1 MCKNNKKLATKK
13 NKKYIYKTQK
23 EETRGMMLEE
33 KREIKESK

>member
-1 MCKNNKKLATKK
+1 MCRNNERLATKK
-13 NKKYIYKTQK
+13 NYKTQK

>member
-1 MCKNNKKLATKK
+1 MCKNNKKLARKK
-13 NKKYIYKTQK
+13 KYKTQK